1 MSRVGRL
8 PRVNPFSTC
17 FVQPG
22 SIPFRFPTN
31 DGLAD
36 LIRQLDETGGWGE
49 IIGPHGSGKS
59 TLLATLLPAITA
71 RRVRHVR
78 LNTSERTLPAWVW
91 DRPDPSSLLAID
103 GFEQLGFFTRWRMK
117 RHCRQ
122 HHCGLLVTAHRSLG
136 LPTLFHT
143 EVTLEMAKDVIAG
156 LIPRDGE
163 WVLGGFDLAAR
174 LRHHRGNLREV
185 LFELYDRW
193 NGK

>member
-8 PRVNPFSTC
+8 PSVNPFSTC

-22 SIPFRFPTN
+22 SIPFRFATN
-31 DGLAD
+31 DGLAT
-36 LIRQLDETGGWGE
+36 LVRQLEATGGWGE

-59 TLLATLLPAITA
+59 TLLATLLPAITT

-91 DRPDPSSLLAID
+91 DSPDPSSLLAID

-117 RHCRQ
+117 HHCRQ
-122 HHCGLLVTAHRSLG
+122 HHCGLLITAHRSMG
-136 LPTLFHT
+136 LPALFHT

-156 LIPRDGE
+156 LIPAGGE
-163 WVLGGFDLAAR
+163 WVLEGFDLAAR
-174 LRHHRGNLREV
+174 LRHHRGSLREV